1 MEMNKK
7 IFLVGLLITSI
18 LFISILFFNSLAN
31 NQREKA
37 VLDRMNDVVGEYEN
51 MQTLIFMSEI
61 FGEDSTCVGL
71 QSTLL
76 TMDKGLWDL
85 GLKIDLYRQVTENF
99 MQDPFYVQQKTEFN
113 RKEVLYFAM
122 LKRMKDMCR
131 LNQTIISYFYKRK
144 EACPDCD
151 AQSFVLAD
159 IKRDLEKM
167 NREDEIA
174 IFSFD
179 ADLDIASINL
189 LTRVYNITSYPSIV
203 LGNITYSGL
212 HNKKETISLF
222 CREKKMA
229 IC

>member
-1 MEMNKK
+1 MNKK

-37 VLDRMNDVVGEYEN
+37 VLDRMNNVVGEYEN

-212 HNKKETISLF
+212 HNKKETINLF

>member
-1 MEMNKK
+1 MNKK
-7 IFLVGLLITSI
+7 IFLIGLLITSI
-18 LFISILFFNSLAN
+18 LFISIIYFNSLAN
-31 NQREKA
+31 SQREKA
-37 VLDRMNDVVGEYEN
+37 VLDRMNSVVGEYEN

-71 QSTLL
+71 QSTLS

-122 LKRMKDMCR
+122 LKKMKDMCR
-131 LNQTIISYFYKRK
+131 LNQTIVSYFYKK
-144 EACPDCD
+144 KDICPDCD

-159 IKRDLEKM
+159 IKRDLEKI
-167 NREDEIA
+167 NREDELA

-179 ADLDIASINL
+179 ADLNIASINL

-203 LGNITYSGL
+203 LGNTTYSGL
-212 HNKKETISLF
+212 YNKKELTKLF
-222 CREKKMA
+222 CREKKLA

>member
-1 MEMNKK
+1 MNKK
-7 IFLVGLLITSI
+7 IFLIGLLITSI

-31 NQREKA
+31 NKREKE
-37 VLDRMNDVVGEYEN
+37 VLERMNSVVGEYEN
-51 MQTLIFMSEI
+51 IQTLIFMSEI

-71 QSTLL
+71 QSTLS

-85 GLKIDLYRQVTENF
+85 GIKIDLYRQVTENF

-122 LKRMKDMCR
+122 LKKMKDMCKI
-131 LNQTIISYFYKRK
+131 NQTIVSYFYKKK
-144 EACPDCD
+144 EECPDCD
-151 AQSFVLAD
+151 SQSFVLAD
-159 IKRDLEKM
+159 IKRDLERLNK
-167 NREDEIA
+167 EDELA

-179 ADLDIASINL
+179 TDLNLSSVNL

-203 LGNITYSGL
+203 LGNTTYSGL
-212 HNKKETISLF
+212 YNKKEATRLF
-222 CREKKMA
+222 CKERKLP

>member
-1 MEMNKK
+1 MN
-7 IFLVGLLITSI
+7 S
-18 LFISILFFNSLAN
+18 
-31 NQREKA
+31 
-37 VLDRMNDVVGEYEN
+37 VVGEYEN

-71 QSTLL
+71 QSTLS

-122 LKRMKDMCR
+122 LKKMKDMCR
-131 LNQTIISYFYKRK
+131 LNQTIVSYFYKK
-144 EACPDCD
+144 KDICPDCD

-159 IKRDLEKM
+159 IKRDLEKI
-167 NREDEIA
+167 NREDELA

-179 ADLDIASINL
+179 ADLNIASINL

-203 LGNITYSGL
+203 LGNTTYSGL
-212 HNKKETISLF
+212 YNKKELTKLF
-222 CREKKMA
+222 CREKKLA

>member
-1 MEMNKK
+1 MKK
-7 IFLVGLLITSI
+7 TIFFLGLLITFTI
-18 LFISILFFNSLAN
+18 FISILFFNNLTN

-37 VLDRMNDVVGEYEN
+37 VLEKMNNVVGEYEN
-51 MQTLIFMSEI
+51 LQTLIFMSEF

-71 QSTLL
+71 QSTLS

-122 LKRMKDMCR
+122 LKKMKDMCR
-131 LNQTIISYFYKRK
+131 LNQTIVSYFYKK
-144 EACPDCD
+144 DICPDCD

-159 IKRDLEKM
+159 IRRDLEKM
-167 NREDEIA
+167 NREDELA

-179 ADLDIASINL
+179 VDLNIASINL

-203 LGNITYSGL
+203 LGNTTYSGL
-212 HNKKETISLF
+212 HNKKELTRLF
-222 CREKKMA
+222 CMEKKLA